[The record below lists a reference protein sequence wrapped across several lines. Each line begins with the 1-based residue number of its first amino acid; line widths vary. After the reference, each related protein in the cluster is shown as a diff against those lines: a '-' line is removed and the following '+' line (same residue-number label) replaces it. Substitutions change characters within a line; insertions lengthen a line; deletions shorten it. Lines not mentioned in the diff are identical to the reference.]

1 MVVTIHV
8 VSADGRLRE
17 ALRSRLG
24 TALCSC
30 VVAWAA
36 AVGGAAAGDVVVAP
50 TAELSVSDCARLAR
64 DGVRVVVL
72 APIPR
77 LIEERSYSAAGAR
90 GYLPMTV
97 DTGPLIEA
105 VKCAAGCTPIIWP
118 A

>member
-8 VSADGRLRE
+8 VSADGRLRQ
-17 ALRSRLG
+17 ALRSRFG
-24 TALCSC
+24 TALCGC
-30 VVAWAA
+30 VVATAT
-36 AVGGAAAGDVVVAP
+36 AVGGVAAGDVVVAP
-50 TAELSVSDCARLAR
+50 AAELSVSDCARLAR

-77 LIEERSYSAAGAR
+77 LLEEHRYSAAGAR
-90 GYLPMTV
+90 SYLPMTV

-105 VKCAAGCTPIIWP
+105 VKRAAGCAAIIRP